1 MNLIS
6 NRPSVLAA
14 ILMLFLL
21 SLSQGEPRPV
31 PKNIVLEQVP
41 VDCSLPVSRSWIEK
55 VNRIRWVAYS
65 SPNPDLNLRFY
76 QPTAD
81 ALYQDLKVLRRAQ
94 FTGLITYGSAGIMGT
109 QFPSIAQSL
118 GFQGIIMGIWGPN
131 NPDELKNA
139 QAAASLPIVLGYV
152 MGNEGLS
159 GTRDRYPLS
168 DLCSAITDLR
178 TRTGKPVATAED
190 VDTYDYRPGLL
201 SVGDWLFPIAHPY
214 WHAVEEPQ
222 KAIQWEQDQY
232 DAFLEKTNRFVFF
245 EENGLPTA
253 GASGLSESSQD
264 LFYSG
269 LAKTKVRFAYF
280 EAFDQP
286 SKINSSVEPHWG
298 IFHSNLKPKLLGWD
312 LMGYRLFTAGN
323 DSDFWVQ
330 ECSGKRGDRCLIN
343 TDETS
348 LIAGKGLGGKQ
359 YRSILAFDTSGLP
372 EQAIITSVKLKLKMT
387 GITGLNLANHQ
398 NKLVLDLCTSRGQEA
413 ARHLTIELSNGLTC
427 IDDVGSVGKNTN
439 DGWHTVDLHQDAIHS
454 LDLKGIIRF
463 RVGISGVEG
472 MRTKRAYA
480 LFDRGIPNGS
490 NSPVLLV
497 RYKLTYA
504 K

>member
-1 MNLIS
+1 MNSMS
-6 NRPSVLAA
+6 NRWPVLTA

-21 SLSQGEPRPV
+21 SLSHDGPRPA
-31 PKNIVLEQVP
+31 PKAIVSEQVP
-41 VDCSLPVSRSWIEK
+41 ADCSLPVSRSWIEK

-76 QPTAD
+76 QPTAET
-81 ALYQDLKVLRRAQ
+81 LYQDLKVLRRAQ

-159 GTRDRYPLS
+159 GTRDRYTLS

-190 VDTYDYRPGLL
+190 VDTYGYRPGLL

-214 WHAVEEPQ
+214 WHAIEEPQ
-222 KAIQWEQDQY
+222 RAIQWEQDQY

-245 EENGLPTA
+245 EEGGLPTA
-253 GASGLSESSQD
+253 GANGLSESNQD

-269 LAKTKVRFAYF
+269 LAKTEVRFAYF

-312 LMGYRLFTAGN
+312 LMGYRLFTTGN
-323 DSDFWVQ
+323 GSDFWVQ
-330 ECSGKRGDRCLIN
+330 ECSGKRGERCLVN

-348 LIAGKGLGGKQ
+348 LMVGKGPGGKQ

-372 EQAIITSVKLKLKMT
+372 EQATITSVKLKLKVT
-387 GITGLNLANHQ
+387 GITGFNLANDQ
-398 NKLVLDLCTSRGQEA
+398 NKLILDLCTSRSQEA
-413 ARHLTIELSNGLTC
+413 ARHLTMELSNGLTC
-427 IDDVGSVGKNTN
+427 IVNVGSFEKNTN
-439 DGWHTVDLHQDAIHS
+439 DGWYTADLHQDAIHS
-454 LDLKGIIRF
+454 FDLRGITRF
-463 RVGISGVEG
+463 RLRISNIEA
-472 MRTKRAYA
+472 MRTKRAYV
-480 LFDRGIPNGS
+480 LFDRGISDSSNG
-490 NSPVLLV
+490 PVLLV
-497 RYKLTYA
+497 RYTFTHSK
-504 K
+504 

>member
-1 MNLIS
+1 
-6 NRPSVLAA
+6 
-14 ILMLFLL
+14 
-21 SLSQGEPRPV
+21 
-31 PKNIVLEQVP
+31 
-41 VDCSLPVSRSWIEK
+41 
-55 VNRIRWVAYS
+55 
-65 SPNPDLNLRFY
+65 
-76 QPTAD
+76 
-81 ALYQDLKVLRRAQ
+81 
-94 FTGLITYGSAGIMGT
+94 MGT

-131 NPDELKNA
+131 NPVELKNA

-159 GTRDRYPLS
+159 GTRDRYTLS

-214 WHAVEEPQ
+214 WHATEEPQ
-222 KAIQWEQDQY
+222 RAIQWEQDQY
-232 DAFLEKTNRFVFF
+232 DALLEKSNRFVFF

-253 GASGLSESSQD
+253 GANGLSESNQD

-269 LAKTKVRFAYF
+269 LAKTRVRFAYF

-298 IFHSNLKPKLLGWD
+298 IFHSNREPKLLGWD

-323 DSDFWVQ
+323 SSDFWVQ
-330 ECSGKRGDRCLIN
+330 ECSGIRGERCLIN

-348 LIAGKGLGGKQ
+348 LVVGKGLGGKQ

-372 EQAIITSVKLKLKMT
+372 EQATITSVKLKLKMT
-387 GITGLNLANHQ
+387 GITGFNFANHQ

-413 ARHLTIELSNGLTC
+413 ARHLTIELSNGLAC
-427 IDDVGSVGKNTN
+427 IDDVGNFEENSN
-439 DGWHTVDLHQDAIHS
+439 DGWYTVDLHQDAIHS
-454 LDLKGIIRF
+454 FDLRGITRF
-463 RVGISGVEG
+463 RLRISNVEN
-472 MRTKRAYA
+472 MRTERVYT
-480 LFDRGIPNGS
+480 LFDRGVSDPSNG
-490 NSPVLLV
+490 PVLLV
-497 RYKLTYA
+497 RYTFTHHE
-504 K
+504 

>member
-1 MNLIS
+1 MNLLF
-6 NRPSVLAA
+6 NRWSVLPA

-21 SLSQGEPRPV
+21 SLSQGEPRPM
-31 PKNIVLEQVP
+31 PKDIVLEQVP
-41 VDCSLPVSRSWIEK
+41 ADCSLPVSRSWIEK

-81 ALYQDLKVLRRAQ
+81 TVYQDLKVLRRAQ

-131 NPDELKNA
+131 NPVELKNV
-139 QAAASLPIVLGYV
+139 QAAGSLPIVLGYV

-159 GTRDRYPLS
+159 GKRDRYTLS

-178 TRTGKPVATAED
+178 TRSGKPVATAED

-214 WHAVEEPQ
+214 WHATEEPQ
-222 KAIQWEQDQY
+222 RAIQWEQDQY
-232 DAFLEKTNRFVFF
+232 DALLEKSNRFVFF

-253 GASGLSESSQD
+253 GANGLSESNQD

-269 LAKTKVRFAYF
+269 LAKTRVRFAYF

-323 DSDFWVQ
+323 GSDFWVQ
-330 ECSGKRGDRCLIN
+330 ECSGKRGVHCVIN
-343 TDETS
+343 TDETF
-348 LIAGKGLGGKQ
+348 LMVGKGLGGKQ

-387 GITGLNLANHQ
+387 GITGFNLANHQ
-398 NKLVLDLCTSRGQEA
+398 NKLILDSCTSRSREA
-413 ARHLTIELSNGLTC
+413 ALHPTMELDNGLAC
-427 IDDVGSVGKNTN
+427 IDNVGSFEKGTN
-439 DGWHTVDLHQDAIHS
+439 NGWYTADLHQDAIHAF
-454 LDLKGIIRF
+454 DLKGVTRF
-463 RVGISGVEG
+463 RLRISNVEN
-472 MRTKRAYA
+472 MRSERAYA
-480 LFDRGIPNGS
+480 LFDRGISNGL

-497 RYKLTYA
+497 RYTFTHSK
-504 K
+504 

>member
-1 MNLIS
+1 MNLMS
-6 NRPSVLAA
+6 NRWFALLA
-14 ILMLFLL
+14 ILMLLLL
-21 SLSQGEPRPV
+21 SLSQDEPRLA
-31 PKNIVLEQVP
+31 PKDIVSDQVP
-41 VDCSLPVSRSWIEK
+41 VDCSLPVSQSWIEK

-76 QPTAD
+76 QPTAET
-81 ALYQDLKVLRRAQ
+81 LYQDLKVLRRAQ

-118 GFQGIIMGIWGPN
+118 GFQGIIMGIWRPN
-131 NPDELKNA
+131 NPAELKNA

-152 MGNEGLS
+152 VGNEGLS
-159 GTRDRYPLS
+159 GTRDRYTLS

-178 TRTGKPVATAED
+178 TRSGKPVATAED
-190 VDTYDYRPGLL
+190 VDTYDFRPGLL

-214 WHAVEEPQ
+214 WHAVDEPQ

-245 EENGLPTA
+245 EEGGLPTA
-253 GASGLSESSQD
+253 GANGLSESNQD

-286 SKINSSVEPHWG
+286 SKITSSVEPYWG

-312 LMGYRLFTAGN
+312 LMGYRLFTTGN
-323 DSDFWVQ
+323 GSDFWVQ
-330 ECSGKRGDRCLIN
+330 ECSGKSGERCLIN

-348 LIAGKGLGGKQ
+348 LVAGESLEGKQ

-372 EQAIITSVKLKLKMT
+372 EQATITSVKLKLKVT
-387 GITGLNLANHQ
+387 GVTGFNLVNHQ
-398 NKLVLDLCTSRGQEA
+398 DRLKLDLCASRGLEA
-413 ARHLTIELSNGLTC
+413 SRHLKIELSNGLTC
-427 IDDVGSVGKNTN
+427 LDNVGSFEKNIN
-439 DGWHTVDLHQDAIHS
+439 DGWYTVDLDQDAIHS
-454 LDLKGIIRF
+454 FDLRGIARF
-463 RVGISGVEG
+463 RLRISNVEN
-472 MRTKRAYA
+472 MRAERAYV
-480 LFDRGIPNGS
+480 LFDRGISDSSNG
-490 NSPVLLV
+490 PILLV
-497 RYKLTYA
+497 RYTFTHSK
-504 K
+504 